1 MLRKKKWS
9 RVGMVLWGAAGAL
22 LVGALLGDRIVT
34 RWAYALERGR
44 IRASSDELAQLQSEV
59 PEVQTISRAFRL
71 VAKVAR
77 PGVVHLYVQGGERSV
92 EGGNEDG
99 PPEDRRPRDPIHEW
113 FRRTP
118 PGLGSGIILDTDG
131 HILTNNHVVEDR
143 SSITVILYD
152 NREFEATIVGTDPK
166 TDLAVLKI
174 DASDLH
180 PLRFGDSSQLE
191 VGDWVIAVGAPF
203 GLTQT
208 VTHGIVSAVG
218 RKRVPGVGID
228 YQDFIQTDAAINP
241 GNSGGPLLNLRGEV
255 VGVNTAI
262 ATRGDGVNAGV
273 AFTIPSNLAL
283 RIANQLKAGGTVRRG
298 WLGILHAP
306 VGTGDV
312 DLFGLPAPRGVVVNG
327 VLEDSPAAA
336 AGLEVEDV
344 IIAFN
349 GRSFDDSDEF
359 RALVADVL
367 PDEEV
372 LLRIV
377 RDGVQRELTV
387 KLGLQPANIGAAR
400 LTRSEQS
407 RAIPELGLRV
417 QTLRERR
424 TGPLRVYDEQ
434 QRGVVVVGVEPG
446 APPGVE
452 PGLLITAADG
462 KPIRTVA
469 DLRKAVGAAARS
481 LELELLEPTGDKRI
495 VSVTPQR

>member
-1 MLRKKKWS
+1 MVKKRS
-9 RVGMVLWGAAGAL
+9 RVRMLLWSTAGAL
-22 LVGALLGDRIVT
+22 SLWVVLGDRVVT

-44 IRASSDELAQLQSEV
+44 IQASSDELAQLQVEL
-59 PEVQTISRAFRL
+59 PEVQTVSRAFRL

-92 EGGNEDG
+92 EGSNEDG
-99 PPEDRRPRDPIHEW
+99 PPEGRMPRDSIHEW

-131 HILTNNHVVEDR
+131 HILTNNHVVEGRD
-143 SSITVILYD
+143 SITVILYD
-152 NREFEATIVGTDPK
+152 DREFEATIVGTDAK

-174 DASDLH
+174 NATDLH
-180 PLRFGDSSQLE
+180 PLQFGDSSRLE

-283 RIANQLKAGGTVRRG
+283 RIVNQLKAAGTVRRG

-306 VGTGDV
+306 VVAADV
-312 DLFGLPAPRGVVVNG
+312 ELFGLPAARGVVVNG
-327 VLEDSPAAA
+327 ILQDSPAGA

-344 IIAFN
+344 IVAFN

-372 LLRIV
+372 RLLIV

-387 KLGLQPANIGAAR
+387 KLGLQPANLAASR
-400 LTRSEQS
+400 LNRSEQS
-407 RAIPELGLRV
+407 RALAELGLRV
-417 QTLRERR
+417 RTLRASRS
-424 TGPLRVYDEQ
+424 GPWRLFDEQ
-434 QRGVVVVGVEPG
+434 QRGVAVVGVEPN
-446 APPGVE
+446 APAGVE
-452 PGLLITAADG
+452 SGLLITAVNGQAV
-462 KPIRTVA
+462 RTVA
-469 DLRKAVGAAARS
+469 ELRSAVRS
-481 LELELLEPTGDKRI
+481 ADRPTVKLELLEPSGDKRI
-495 VSVTPQR
+495 VTVELRR